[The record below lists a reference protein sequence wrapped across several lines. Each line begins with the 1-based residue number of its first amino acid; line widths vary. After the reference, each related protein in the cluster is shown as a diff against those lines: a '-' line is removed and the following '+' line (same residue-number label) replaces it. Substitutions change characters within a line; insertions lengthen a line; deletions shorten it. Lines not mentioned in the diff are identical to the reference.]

1 MGKVNPDND
10 NFIFGFVI
18 GGLELEFECIFHADP
33 IRGGQNQPQSMDNLQ
48 MGRLDA
54 SWVVSVG
61 SVEVNS
67 MMKSTKTCSLIVVLG
82 LYLMSNSLNSMA
94 HFTSLPE
101 LSVLCSICFIGCS
114 VGISM
119 V

>member
-1 MGKVNPDND
+1 M
-10 NFIFGFVI
+10 
-18 GGLELEFECIFHADP
+18 
-33 IRGGQNQPQSMDNLQ
+33 
-48 MGRLDA
+48 

-61 SVEVNS
+61 FVEVNY
-67 MMKSTKTCSLIVVLG
+67 MMKFAKTCPLIADLG

-101 LSVLCSICFIGCS
+101 VSGLCSIFFIRCY